1 MRRLLSKVVVF
12 RGLLIYAAAI
22 GAIVAGIA
30 VTMRVPL
37 DTALGIFAIGVTAV
51 LSVAGPVLIVRNLPK
66 RQPRQDV
73 PHIGCDPVAPPLV
86 APWNPYIITIEA
98 PERKLLEAP
107 RKEIQA
113 P

>member
-1 MRRLLSKVVVF
+1 MF
-12 RGLLIYAAAI
+12 RGLLIYAFAI

-30 VTMRVPL
+30 VTQDVPL
-37 DTALGIFAIGVTAV
+37 KTALGEFAIGVTAV
-51 LSVAGPVLIVRNLPK
+51 LSVAIPVLVVRLKPK
-66 RQPRQDV
+66 RQPRQDWQ
-73 PHIGCDPVAPPLV
+73 HIGCDPVAPQLA
-86 APWNPYIITIEA
+86 APYRPHITIEA